1 MTPSNTLYPDPVLR
15 TAAVAQVQQGQACEA
30 PGQRPEDQVS
40 CVRNLVDAVN
50 GTGRVVLWP
59 ENCPSSSP
67 ACVSPPGN
75 APGTSDWLIK
85 LLGLAITIAAA
96 ALGAPFWFDALN
108 RLVNLRN
115 TGKIPESKS

>member
-40 CVRNLVDAVN
+40 GVRNLVDAVN

-75 APGTSDWLIK
+75 APGTSD
-85 LLGLAITIAAA
+85 
-96 ALGAPFWFDALN
+96 
-108 RLVNLRN
+108 
-115 TGKIPESKS
+115 